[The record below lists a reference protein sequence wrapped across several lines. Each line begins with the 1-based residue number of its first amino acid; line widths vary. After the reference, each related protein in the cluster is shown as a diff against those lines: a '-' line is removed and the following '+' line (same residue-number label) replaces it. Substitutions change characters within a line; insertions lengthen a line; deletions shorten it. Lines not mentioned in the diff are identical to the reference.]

1 MINQYFEIA
10 RLIAKQISGEL
21 DKEEQIRLENWRKES
36 PENERLFEE
45 IRNEENI
52 TANLRRRNSFN
63 TDMGWEKVNEGIHKY
78 RFRKRVLR
86 ICRYAAMLAMPLVIA
101 ALVTFQI
108 INENRNDKT
117 IAATEL
123 ILPGS
128 TKATLTLDN
137 GEIVDLTA
145 TKGERLE
152 ESDGTLIKIDSATLN
167 YKHVANA
174 ADGKIAYNKV
184 SVPRGG
190 EYKLVLSDGT
200 RVHLNSMSS
209 LRYPVSFGSKTRQ
222 VELDGEAY
230 FEVSKTGQPFI
241 VNANGMDVEVLGTTF
256 NLSAYKGEPRQTTL
270 VSGSVRVRTGNGNS
284 RIIKPS
290 QQASIAPGA
299 NQIDVRTVDTAFYT
313 SWIHGKIKFK
323 DQRLEDIMKTLSRWY
338 DMDIVYADKEA
349 KNLRFGCYVNRYE
362 EISPLLELL
371 RNTGSVKIETKGKTI
386 KIHTNHK

>member
-117 IAATEL
+117 IAATEQ

-167 YKHVANA
+167 YKHGANA

-200 RVHLNSMSS
+200 RVHINSMSS

-256 NLSAYKGEPRQTTL
+256 NLSAYKDEPRQTTL

-290 QQASIAPGA
+290 QQASIAPGT

>member
-10 RLIAKQISGEL
+10 RLIAKQISGKL

-36 PENERLFEE
+36 PENERLFDE

-63 TDMGWEKVNEGIHKY
+63 TDMGWEKVNEGIHQY

-117 IAATEL
+117 IAATEQ

-137 GEIVDLTA
+137 GEIVDLIA

-167 YKHVANA
+167 YKHGANA

-200 RVHLNSMSS
+200 RVHINSMSS

-256 NLSAYKGEPRQTTL
+256 NLSAYKDEPRQTTL

>member
-117 IAATEL
+117 IAATEQ

-167 YKHVANA
+167 YKH
-174 ADGKIAYNKV
+174 
-184 SVPRGG
+184 
-190 EYKLVLSDGT
+190 
-200 RVHLNSMSS
+200 
-209 LRYPVSFGSKTRQ
+209 
-222 VELDGEAY
+222 
-230 FEVSKTGQPFI
+230 GQMP
-241 VNANGMDVEVLGTTF
+241 L
-256 NLSAYKGEPRQTTL
+256 
-270 VSGSVRVRTGNGNS
+270 
-284 RIIKPS
+284 
-290 QQASIAPGA
+290 
-299 NQIDVRTVDTAFYT
+299 TA
-313 SWIHGKIKFK
+313 
-323 DQRLEDIMKTLSRWY
+323 R
-338 DMDIVYADKEA
+338 
-349 KNLRFGCYVNRYE
+349 
-362 EISPLLELL
+362 
-371 RNTGSVKIETKGKTI
+371 
-386 KIHTNHK
+386 

>member
-63 TDMGWEKVNEGIHKY
+63 TDMGWEKVNEGIQKY

-117 IAATEL
+117 IAATEQ

-167 YKHVANA
+167 YKHGANA

-209 LRYPVSFGSKTRQ
+209 LRFPVSFGSKTRQ

-256 NLSAYKGEPRQTTL
+256 NLSAYKDEPRQTTL
-270 VSGSVRVRTGNGNS
+270 VSGCVRVRTGNGNS

-313 SWIHGKIKFK
+313 SWILGKIKFK

>member
-117 IAATEL
+117 IAATEQ

-167 YKHVANA
+167 YKHGANA

>member
-63 TDMGWEKVNEGIHKY
+63 TDMGWEKVNEGIQKY

-117 IAATEL
+117 IAATEQ

-137 GEIVDLTA
+137 GEIVDLIA

-167 YKHVANA
+167 YKHGANA

-200 RVHLNSMSS
+200 RVHINSMSS
-209 LRYPVSFGSKTRQ
+209 LRFPVSFGSKTRQ

-299 NQIDVRTVDTAFYT
+299 NQIEVRTVDTAFYT

>member
-1 MINQYFEIA
+1 MINKYFEIA

-21 DKEEQIRLENWRKES
+21 DDEELIRLENWRKEY
-36 PENERLFEE
+36 PENERLFQE

-52 TANLRRRNSFN
+52 KANLHKRSSFN
-63 TDMGWEKVNEGIHKY
+63 TDKGWEKVNERIQKY
-78 RFRKRVLR
+78 HFRKRLLS
-86 ICRYAAMLAMPLVIA
+86 ICRYAAMLALPIVIA
-101 ALVTFQI
+101 TLITYQI
-108 INENRNDKT
+108 INENKNNKT
-117 IAATEL
+117 IATTEH

-128 TKATLTLDN
+128 TKAILTLDN
-137 GEIVDLTA
+137 GEVVDLTTTA
-145 TKGERLE
+145 GEKLK

-167 YKHVANA
+167 YKQGLNTT
-174 ADGKIAYNKV
+174 DGKIVYNKV

-200 RVHLNSMSS
+200 KVHLNSMSS
-209 LRYPVSFGSKTRQ
+209 LRFPASFGSNKRQ

-256 NLSAYKGEPRQTTL
+256 NLSAYKGETRQTTL
-270 VSGSVRVRTGNGNS
+270 VSGSVRVRTSNGSS
-284 RIIKPS
+284 RVIKPS
-290 QQASIAPGA
+290 QQASIAPGGA
-299 NQIDVRTVDTAFYT
+299 QIEVRTVDTAFYT

-323 DQRLEDIMKTLSRWY
+323 DQRLEHIMKTLSRWY

-362 EISPLLELL
+362 NISPLLELL
-371 RNTGSVKIETKGKTI
+371 RNTGSIKIETKGKTI
-386 KIHTNHK
+386 RIYTNHK

>member
-117 IAATEL
+117 IAATEQ

-167 YKHVANA
+167 YKPGANA

-200 RVHLNSMSS
+200 RVHINSMSS

-256 NLSAYKGEPRQTTL
+256 NLSAYKNEPRQTTL

>member
-117 IAATEL
+117 IAATEQ

-167 YKHVANA
+167 YKHGANA

-209 LRYPVSFGSKTRQ
+209 SRYPVSFGSKTRQ

-241 VNANGMDVEVLGTTF
+241 VNANGIDVEVLGTTF
-256 NLSAYKGEPRQTTL
+256 NLSAYKDEPRQTTL

>member
-117 IAATEL
+117 IAATEQ

-167 YKHVANA
+167 YKHGANA

-200 RVHLNSMSS
+200 RVHINSMSS

-256 NLSAYKGEPRQTTL
+256 NLSAYKDEPRQTTL

-290 QQASIAPGA
+290 QQASIALGA

>member
-78 RFRKRVLR
+78 RFRQRVLR

-117 IAATEL
+117 TVATEQ

-137 GEIVDLTA
+137 GEIVDLIA

-167 YKHVANA
+167 YKHGANA

-200 RVHLNSMSS
+200 RIHINSMSS

-256 NLSAYKGEPRQTTL
+256 NLSAYKDEPRQTTL

>member
-117 IAATEL
+117 IAATEQ

-167 YKHVANA
+167 YKNGANT

-209 LRYPVSFGSKTRQ
+209 LRFPVSFGSKTRQ

-256 NLSAYKGEPRQTTL
+256 NLSAYKDEPRQTTL

>member
-10 RLIAKQISGEL
+10 RLIAKQISGEM

-63 TDMGWEKVNEGIHKY
+63 TDMGWEKVNEGIQKY

-117 IAATEL
+117 IAATEQ

-137 GEIVDLTA
+137 GEIVDLIA

-200 RVHLNSMSS
+200 RVHINSMSS
-209 LRYPVSFGSKTRQ
+209 LRFPVSFGSKTRQ

>member
-36 PENERLFEE
+36 PENERLFKE

-63 TDMGWEKVNEGIHKY
+63 KDMGWEKVNEGIQKY
-78 RFRKRVLR
+78 HFRKRVLR

-152 ESDGTLIKIDSATLN
+152 ESDGTLIKIDSAALN
-167 YKHVANA
+167 YKHGANA

-200 RVHLNSMSS
+200 KIHLNSMSS
-209 LRYPVSFGSKTRQ
+209 LRFPVSFGSKTRQ

-241 VNANGMDVEVLGTTF
+241 VNTNGMDVEVLGTTF

-299 NQIDVRTVDTAFYT
+299 NQIEVRTVDTAFYT

>member
-117 IAATEL
+117 IAATEQ

-167 YKHVANA
+167 YKHGTNA
-174 ADGKIAYNKV
+174 ADGKIAYHKV

-200 RVHLNSMSS
+200 RVHINSMSS

-256 NLSAYKGEPRQTTL
+256 NLSAYKDEPRQTTL

>member
-117 IAATEL
+117 IAATEQ

-137 GEIVDLTA
+137 GEIVDLIA

-167 YKHVANA
+167 YKHGANA

-209 LRYPVSFGSKTRQ
+209 LRFPVSFGSKTRQ

-241 VNANGMDVEVLGTTF
+241 VNANGIDVEVLGTTF
-256 NLSAYKGEPRQTTL
+256 NLSAYKDEPRQTTL

>member
-36 PENERLFEE
+36 PENERLFDE

-78 RFRKRVLR
+78 RFRKRVFR

-108 INENRNDKT
+108 INENKNDKT
-117 IAATEL
+117 IAATEQ

-137 GEIVDLTA
+137 GEIVDLIA

-167 YKHVANA
+167 YKHGANA

-200 RVHLNSMSS
+200 RIHLNSMSS

-241 VNANGMDVEVLGTTF
+241 VNANGIDVEVLGTTF
-256 NLSAYKGEPRQTTL
+256 NLSAYKDEPRQTTL

-386 KIHTNHK
+386 KIHTHHK

>member
-21 DKEEQIRLENWRKES
+21 DKEEQIRLDNWRKES

-117 IAATEL
+117 IAATEQ

-167 YKHVANA
+167 YKHGANA

-190 EYKLVLSDGT
+190 EYKLVLNDGT

-256 NLSAYKGEPRQTTL
+256 NLSAYKDEPRQTTL

>member
-52 TANLRRRNSFN
+52 TANLHRRNSFN

-108 INENRNDKT
+108 INENKNDKT
-117 IAATEL
+117 IAATEQ

-137 GEIVDLTA
+137 GEIVDLIA

-167 YKHVANA
+167 YKHGANA
-174 ADGKIAYNKV
+174 ANGKIAYNKV

-200 RVHLNSMSS
+200 RIHLNSMSS

-256 NLSAYKGEPRQTTL
+256 NLSAYKDEPRQTTL
-270 VSGSVRVRTGNGNS
+270 VSGSVRVRTGKGNS

-299 NQIDVRTVDTAFYT
+299 NQIEVRTVDTAFYT

-362 EISPLLELL
+362 DISPLLELL

>member
-117 IAATEL
+117 IAATEQ

-167 YKHVANA
+167 YKHGANT

-241 VNANGMDVEVLGTTF
+241 VKVNGMEVEVLGTTF
-256 NLSAYKGEPRQTTL
+256 NISAYKGEPRQATL
-270 VSGSVRVRTGNGNS
+270 ISGSVRVWATNGAS

-290 QQASIAPGA
+290 QQATITLGSD
-299 NQIDVRTVDTAFYT
+299 QIEVRDVDTDFYT
-313 SWIHGKIKFK
+313 SWIHGKIKFR
-323 DQRLEDIMKTLSRWY
+323 DQRLEDIMKTLGRWY
-338 DMDIVYADKEA
+338 DMDVVYADNAA

-362 EISPLLELL
+362 DIGPLLELL
-371 RNTGSVKIETKGKTI
+371 RNTGRVKIEAKGKTI
-386 KIHTNHK
+386 RIYTNYK

>member
-117 IAATEL
+117 IAATEQ

-167 YKHVANA
+167 YKHGANA
-174 ADGKIAYNKV
+174 ADGKIAYHKV

-200 RVHLNSMSS
+200 RVHINSMSS

-256 NLSAYKGEPRQTTL
+256 NLSAYKDEPRQTTF

>member
-117 IAATEL
+117 IAATEQ

-137 GEIVDLTA
+137 GEIVDLIA

-167 YKHVANA
+167 YKHGANA

-200 RVHLNSMSS
+200 RIHLNSMSS

-256 NLSAYKGEPRQTTL
+256 NLSVYKDEPRQTTL

-362 EISPLLELL
+362 DISPLLELL

>member
-36 PENERLFEE
+36 PENERLFDE

-78 RFRKRVLR
+78 RFRKRVFR

-108 INENRNDKT
+108 INENKNDKT
-117 IAATEL
+117 IAATEQ

-137 GEIVDLTA
+137 GEIVDLIA

-167 YKHVANA
+167 YKHGANA

-200 RVHLNSMSS
+200 RIHLNSMSS

-241 VNANGMDVEVLGTTF
+241 VNANGIDVEVLGTTF
-256 NLSAYKGEPRQTTL
+256 NLSAYKDEPRQTTL

>member
-117 IAATEL
+117 IAATEQ

-167 YKHVANA
+167 YKHGANA

-200 RVHLNSMSS
+200 RVHINSMSS

-256 NLSAYKGEPRQTTL
+256 NLSAYKDEPRQTTL

-323 DQRLEDIMKTLSRWY
+323 YQRLEDIMKTLSRWY

>member
-36 PENERLFEE
+36 PENERLFKE

-52 TANLRRRNSFN
+52 TANLRIRNSFN

-117 IAATEL
+117 IAATEQ

-137 GEIVDLTA
+137 GKIVDLTA

-167 YKHVANA
+167 YKHGANA

-256 NLSAYKGEPRQTTL
+256 NLSAYKDEPRQTTL

>member
-117 IAATEL
+117 IAATEQ

-167 YKHVANA
+167 YKHGANA

-200 RVHLNSMSS
+200 RVHINSMSS

>member
-117 IAATEL
+117 IAATEQ

-137 GEIVDLTA
+137 GEIVDLIA

-167 YKHVANA
+167 YKHGANA

-190 EYKLVLSDGT
+190 EYKLVLNDGT

-256 NLSAYKGEPRQTTL
+256 NLSAYKNEPRQTTL